1 MVIIGFEPLDDL
13 AYVDGGITVEERR
26 NVETLIN
33 QELQQS
39 GQTTL
44 HPRVDEILP
53 LSHSGISP
61 SPMLHQ
67 EIERYEE
74 EEEVPENGEMIRGV
88 DMSRYSEFDN
98 DGIQYDNLHT
108 TLSYS
113 LLQSRNLA
121 LHEQNH
127 HQLAGL
133 QNSHVEAVGEL
144 DEQYSEQLRQKR
156 QRIDDVN
163 VIRKKRQVVDFK
175 PVNDY
180 LNDRWKDGIKSVVD
194 LGMEATIKDVEL
206 LKRG

>member
-33 QELQQS
+33 QEVQQTE
-39 GQTTL
+39 QATL
-44 HPRVDEILP
+44 HPRVEELLP
-53 LSHSGISP
+53 LRSR
-61 SPMLHQ
+61 PMLHQ
-67 EIERYEE
+67 EMERYEE
-74 EEEVPENGEMIRGV
+74 EEEPETERGGV

-98 DGIQYDNLHT
+98 DEGDIHYDKIYT

-113 LLQSRNLA
+113 VLQSRNLA

-127 HQLAGL
+127 QQISNL
-133 QNSHVEAVGEL
+133 QNSHMEAVSEMN
-144 DEQYSEQLRQKR
+144 EQSNERLHEKR
-156 QRIDDVN
+156 QRIDDIN
-163 VIRKKRQVVDFK
+163 VIRKKRQLVDFK

-194 LGMEATIKDVEL
+194 LGMEATIKDMEL
-206 LKRG
+206 MKR

>member
-33 QELQQS
+33 QEVQQTE
-39 GQTTL
+39 QPTL
-44 HPRVDEILP
+44 HPRVEELLP
-53 LSHSGISP
+53 LRP
-61 SPMLHQ
+61 RPMLHQ

-74 EEEVPENGEMIRGV
+74 EEEPETERGGV

-98 DGIQYDNLHT
+98 DEGDIHYDRIYT

-113 LLQSRNLA
+113 ILQSRNLA

-127 HQLAGL
+127 QQISNL
-133 QNSHVEAVGEL
+133 QNSHIEAVSAIT
-144 DEQYSEQLRQKR
+144 EQSNERLHEKR
-156 QRIDDVN
+156 QRIDDIN
-163 VIRKKRQVVDFK
+163 IIRKKRQLVDFK

-194 LGMEATIKDVEL
+194 LGMESTIKDMEL
-206 LKRG
+206 MKK